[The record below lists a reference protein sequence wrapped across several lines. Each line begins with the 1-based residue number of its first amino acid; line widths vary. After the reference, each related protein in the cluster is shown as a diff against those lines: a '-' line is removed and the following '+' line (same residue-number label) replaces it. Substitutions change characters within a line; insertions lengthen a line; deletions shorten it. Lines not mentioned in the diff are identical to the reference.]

1 MNDAFDF
8 GMAFSDRVHELDRL
22 QKLRARIGKIGT
34 RCGDC
39 DKWMK
44 SCECPKEHN
53 VNGQTTGPSSDEIK
67 CNQFTEALSSTRLRT
82 QLLAELHPHKPTR
95 HR

>member
-44 SCECPKEHN
+44 SRECPKEHN
-53 VNGQTTGPSSDEIK
+53 VNGQTTGPSNDEIK

-82 QLLAELHPHKPTR
+82 QLLAELHPTNQHAK
-95 HR
+95 